1 MIKLKTLFI
10 FTFFFGCVKSEFT
23 IDNVNYQLDNVKIF
37 GGSNDDQANDIINT
51 VDGGFMVIGSSKS
64 SDGLIQN
71 KIGSE
76 SDIILMKF
84 DSGKSL
90 EWVKNYGGSR
100 DDRGQSIVEV
110 QGIGYAILG
119 YSMSDDGD
127 ASNNEGFHD
136 NWVIMIDLKGNIVWE
151 KSYGFSGHD
160 HGYNII
166 RTKDG
171 NMFFNGFLDVTA
183 SRGLGSSGKEEKSI
197 KHGVGEFWCHKI
209 DLEGNILWRK
219 YFGGTNNDRSYDSI
233 ETAKGDF
240 IIVGSSESND
250 NDISFPKG
258 SYDIW
263 VIKLSS
269 NGDFLW
275 ERSYGGSKYETANS
289 IIQSLDNKIYIL
301 GSTLSNDKD
310 VSFQIGNSDFWLL
323 TLDSNGNLLDEQTFG
338 GSNFDMGKKI
348 EIDNRDNLWLT
359 GYSRSFDFDSNSNKG
374 KNDAVLIQLSKNRI
388 LKEFLTIGAEG
399 EDIANSLIHFNE
411 NEIIVAGYSDSKEG
425 FFSENKGG
433 KDIFLAFFK

>member
-1 MIKLKTLFI
+1 MLRNLFI
-10 FTFFFGCVKSEFT
+10 FIFFCGCVKSEFIIT
-23 IDNVNYQLDNVKIF
+23 NKNYELDNIKTF
-37 GGSNDDQANDIINT
+37 GGSDDDEANDIINT
-51 VDGGFMVIGSSKS
+51 SDGGFMVIGSSKS
-64 SDGLIQN
+64 NDGLIQN
-71 KIGSE
+71 KMDLE

-84 DSGKSL
+84 DSDKSI

-100 DDRGQSIVEV
+100 DDRGQSVVEV
-110 QGIGYAILG
+110 SGIGYALLG
-119 YSMSDDGD
+119 YSMSNDGD

-136 NWVIMIDLKGNIVWE
+136 NWVILIDSIGNIIWE

-160 HGYNII
+160 HAYNII
-166 RTKDG
+166 KTKDG
-171 NMFFNGFLDVTA
+171 NLFFNGFLDVTA
-183 SRGLGSSGKEEKSI
+183 SRGLGSTEKVEKSI

-209 DLEGNILWRK
+209 DLDGNILWRK

-233 ETAKGDF
+233 ETADGDF
-240 IIVGSSESND
+240 IIVGSSESSD
-250 NDISFPKG
+250 NDISSPKG

-289 IIQSLDNKIYIL
+289 IIQSSDKKIHIL
-301 GSTLSNDKD
+301 GSTLSDDKD
-310 VSFQIGNSDFWLL
+310 ISFQMGSSDVYLL
-323 TLDSNGNLLDEQTFG
+323 TIDSDGNLLGGQTFG

-348 EIDNRDNLWLT
+348 EIDNKDNLWLT
-359 GYSRSFDFDSNSNKG
+359 GYSRSLDFDLSFNKG

-388 LKEFLTIGAEG
+388 LKKVLAIGAEG

-411 NEIIVAGYSDSKEG
+411 NEIIVAGYSDSRG
-425 FFSENKGG
+425 DYFVENKGG

>member
-1 MIKLKTLFI
+1 MLRNLLIFI
-10 FTFFFGCVKSEFT
+10 FFCGCVKSEFIIT
-23 IDNVNYQLDNVKIF
+23 NKNYELDNIKTF
-37 GGSNDDQANDIINT
+37 GGSDDDEANDIINT
-51 VDGGFMVIGSSKS
+51 SDGGFMVIGSSKS
-64 SDGLIQN
+64 NDGLIQN
-71 KIGSE
+71 KMDLE

-84 DSGKSL
+84 DNDKSI

-100 DDRGQSIVEV
+100 DDRGQSVVEV
-110 QGIGYAILG
+110 SGIGYALLG
-119 YSMSDDGD
+119 YSMSNDGD

-136 NWVIMIDLKGNIVWE
+136 NWVILIDSKGNIVWE

-160 HGYNII
+160 HAYNII
-166 RTKDG
+166 KTKDG
-171 NMFFNGFLDVTA
+171 NLFFNGFLDVTA
-183 SRGLGSSGKEEKSI
+183 SRGLGSTEKVEKSI

-209 DLEGNILWRK
+209 DLDGNILWRK

-233 ETAKGDF
+233 ETADGDF
-240 IIVGSSESND
+240 IIVGSSESTD
-250 NDISFPKG
+250 NDISSPKG

-289 IIQSLDNKIYIL
+289 IIQSSDKKIHIF
-301 GSTLSNDKD
+301 GSTLSDDKD
-310 VSFQIGNSDFWLL
+310 ISFQMGSSDFYLL
-323 TLDSNGNLLDEQTFG
+323 TIDSDGNLLSEQTFG

-348 EIDNRDNLWLT
+348 EIDNKDNLWLT
-359 GYSRSFDFDSNSNKG
+359 GYSRSLDFDLSFNKG
-374 KNDAVLIQLSKNRI
+374 KNDAVLVQLSKNRI
-388 LKEFLTIGAEG
+388 LKKVLAIGAEG

-411 NEIIVAGYSDSKEG
+411 NEIIVAGYSDSRG
-425 FFSENKGG
+425 DYFVENKGG

>member
-1 MIKLKTLFI
+1 MLRNLFI
-10 FTFFFGCVKSEFT
+10 FIFFCGCVKSEFIIT
-23 IDNVNYQLDNVKIF
+23 NKNYELDNIKTF
-37 GGSNDDQANDIINT
+37 GGSDDDEANDIINT
-51 VDGGFMVIGSSKS
+51 SDGGFMVIGSSKS
-64 SDGLIQN
+64 NDGLIQN
-71 KIGSE
+71 KMDLE

-84 DSGKSL
+84 DSDKSI

-100 DDRGQSIVEV
+100 DDRGQSVVEV
-110 QGIGYAILG
+110 SGIGYALLG
-119 YSMSDDGD
+119 YSMSNDGD
-127 ASNNEGFHD
+127 ASRNEGFHD
-136 NWVIMIDLKGNIVWE
+136 NWVILIDSIGNIIWE

-160 HGYNII
+160 HAYNII
-166 RTKDG
+166 KTKDG
-171 NMFFNGFLDVTA
+171 NLFFNGFLDVTA
-183 SRGLGSSGKEEKSI
+183 SRGLGSTEKVEKSI

-209 DLEGNILWRK
+209 DLDGNILWRK

-233 ETAKGDF
+233 ETADGDF
-240 IIVGSSESND
+240 IIVGSSESSD
-250 NDISFPKG
+250 NDISSPKG

-289 IIQSLDNKIYIL
+289 IIQSSDKKIHIL
-301 GSTLSNDKD
+301 GSTLSDDKD
-310 VSFQIGNSDFWLL
+310 ISFQMGSSDVYLL
-323 TLDSNGNLLDEQTFG
+323 TIDSDGNLLSGQTFG

-348 EIDNRDNLWLT
+348 EIDNKDNLWLT
-359 GYSRSFDFDSNSNKG
+359 GYSRSLDFDLSFNKG

-388 LKEFLTIGAEG
+388 LKKVLAIGAEG

-411 NEIIVAGYSDSKEG
+411 NEIIVAGYSDSKED
-425 FFSENKGG
+425 FFVENNGG

>member
-1 MIKLKTLFI
+1 MLRNLFTFI
-10 FTFFFGCVKSEFT
+10 FFCGCVKSEFIIT
-23 IDNVNYQLDNVKIF
+23 NKNYKLDNIKTF
-37 GGSNDDQANDIINT
+37 GGSDDEEANDIINT
-51 VDGGFMVIGSSKS
+51 SDGGFMVIGSSKS
-64 SDGLIQN
+64 NDELIQN
-71 KIGSE
+71 KINSE

-84 DSGKSL
+84 DRDKSI

-100 DDRGQSIVEV
+100 DDRGQSVVEV
-110 QGIGYAILG
+110 SSIGYALLG
-119 YSMSDDGD
+119 YSMSNNGD
-127 ASNNEGFHD
+127 VSNNEGFHD
-136 NWVIMIDLKGNIVWE
+136 NWVILIDSKGNIVWE

-160 HGYNII
+160 HAYNII
-166 RTKDG
+166 NTKDG
-171 NMFFNGFLDVTA
+171 NLFFNGFLDVTA
-183 SRGLGSSGKEEKSI
+183 SRGLGSTEKVVKSV

-219 YFGGTNNDRSYDSI
+219 YFGGSNNDRSYDSI
-233 ETAKGDF
+233 ETADGDF
-240 IIVGSSESND
+240 IIVGSSESD
-250 NDISFPKG
+250 DIDISSPKG

-289 IIQSLDNKIYIL
+289 IIQSSDNKIHIL
-301 GSTLSNDKD
+301 GSTLSNDKNI
-310 VSFQIGNSDFWLL
+310 SYHMGSSDFWLL
-323 TLDSNGNLLDEQTFG
+323 TLDPEGNLLSEQTFG

-348 EIDNRDNLWLT
+348 DRDNKDNLWLT
-359 GYSRSFDFDSNSNKG
+359 GYSRSLDFDLSFNKG

-388 LKEFLTIGAEG
+388 LKEILTIGGEG

-411 NEIIVAGYSDSKEG
+411 NEIIVAGYSDSKEDY
-425 FFSENKGG
+425 FSENKGG

>member
-23 IDNVNYQLDNVKIF
+23 IDNINYQLDNVKIF

-151 KSYGFSGHD
+151 KNYGFSGHD

-171 NMFFNGFLDVTA
+171 NIFFNGFLDITA
-183 SRGLGSSGKEEKSI
+183 SRGLGSSGKEVKSI

-323 TLDSNGNLLDEQTFG
+323 TLDSNGNLLGEQTFG

-374 KNDAVLIQLSKNRI
+374 KNDAVLIRLSKNRI

-411 NEIIVAGYSDSKEG
+411 NEIIVAGYSDSKED

>member
-1 MIKLKTLFI
+1 MLRSLFI
-10 FTFFFGCVKSEFT
+10 FIFFCGCVKSEFIIT
-23 IDNVNYQLDNVKIF
+23 NKNYELDNIKTF
-37 GGSNDDQANDIINT
+37 GGSDDDEANDIINT
-51 VDGGFMVIGSSKS
+51 SDGGFMVIGSSKS
-64 SDGLIQN
+64 NDGLIQN
-71 KIGSE
+71 KMDLE

-84 DSGKSL
+84 DSDKSI

-100 DDRGQSIVEV
+100 DDRGQSVVEV
-110 QGIGYAILG
+110 SGIGYALLG
-119 YSMSDDGD
+119 YSMSNDGD
-127 ASNNEGFHD
+127 ASRNEGFHD
-136 NWVIMIDLKGNIVWE
+136 NWVILIDSIGNIIWE

-160 HGYNII
+160 HAYNII
-166 RTKDG
+166 KTKDG
-171 NMFFNGFLDVTA
+171 NLFFNGFLDVTA
-183 SRGLGSSGKEEKSI
+183 SRGLGSTEKVEKSI

-209 DLEGNILWRK
+209 DLDGNILWRK

-233 ETAKGDF
+233 ETADGDF
-240 IIVGSSESND
+240 IIVGSSESSD
-250 NDISFPKG
+250 NDISSPKG

-289 IIQSLDNKIYIL
+289 IIQSSDKKIHIL
-301 GSTLSNDKD
+301 GSTLSDDKD
-310 VSFQIGNSDFWLL
+310 ISFQMGSSDVYLL
-323 TLDSNGNLLDEQTFG
+323 TIDSDGNLLSGQTFG

-348 EIDNRDNLWLT
+348 EIDNKDNLWLT
-359 GYSRSFDFDSNSNKG
+359 GYSRSLDFDLSFNKG

-388 LKEFLTIGAEG
+388 LKKVLAIGAEG

-411 NEIIVAGYSDSKEG
+411 NEIIVAGYSDSRG
-425 FFSENKGG
+425 DYFVENKGG

>member
-171 NMFFNGFLDVTA
+171 NMFFNGFLDITA
-183 SRGLGSSGKEEKSI
+183 SRGLGSSGKEVKSI

-323 TLDSNGNLLDEQTFG
+323 TLDSNGNLLGEQTFG

>member
-1 MIKLKTLFI
+1 MLRTIFI
-10 FTFFFGCVKSEFT
+10 FTFFFGCVKSELSFESK
-23 IDNVNYQLDNVKIF
+23 NYELNYIKSF
-37 GGSNDDQANDIINT
+37 GGSNDDEANDIINT
-51 VDGGFMVIGSSKS
+51 SDGGFMVIGSSTS

-71 KIGSE
+71 KMGLE

-84 DSGKSL
+84 DSDKSI

-100 DDRGQSIVEV
+100 DDRGQSVVEV
-110 QGIGYAILG
+110 FGIGYALLG
-119 YSMSDDGD
+119 YSMSNDGD

-136 NWVIMIDLKGNIVWE
+136 NWVILIDSKGDIIWE

-160 HGYNII
+160 HAYNII
-166 RTKDG
+166 KTKDG
-171 NMFFNGFLDVTA
+171 NLFFNGFLDVTA
-183 SRGLGSSGKEEKSI
+183 SRGLGSTKKVGKSI

-219 YFGGTNNDRSYDSI
+219 YFGGTNNDRSYDSV
-233 ETAKGDF
+233 ETSDGDF
-240 IIVGSSESND
+240 LIVGSSESND
-250 NDISFPKG
+250 IDISSPKG

-269 NGDFLW
+269 NGDLLW

-289 IIQSLDNKIYIL
+289 IIQSADKKIHIL
-301 GSTLSNDKD
+301 GSTLSNDKNI
-310 VSFQIGNSDFWLL
+310 SFQMGSSDFWLL
-323 TLDSNGNLLDEQTFG
+323 TIDSDGNLLSEQTFG
-338 GSNFDMGKKI
+338 GSNFDKGKKI
-348 EIDNRDNLWLT
+348 EIDSKDNLWLT
-359 GYSRSFDFDSNSNKG
+359 GYSRSTDFDFNFNKG

-388 LKEFLTIGAEG
+388 LKEVFEIGAEG

-411 NEIIVAGYSDSKEG
+411 NEIIVAGYSDSKEDY
-425 FFSENKGG
+425 FEENKGG

>member
-1 MIKLKTLFI
+1 MLRSLFI
-10 FTFFFGCVKSEFT
+10 FIFFCGCVKSEFIIT
-23 IDNVNYQLDNVKIF
+23 NKNYELDNIKTF
-37 GGSNDDQANDIINT
+37 GGSDDDEANDIINT
-51 VDGGFMVIGSSKS
+51 SDGGFMVIGSSKS
-64 SDGLIQN
+64 NDGLIQN
-71 KIGSE
+71 KMDLE

-84 DSGKSL
+84 DSDKSI

-100 DDRGQSIVEV
+100 DDRGQSVVEV
-110 QGIGYAILG
+110 SGIGYALLG
-119 YSMSDDGD
+119 YSMSNDGD
-127 ASNNEGFHD
+127 ASRNEGFHD
-136 NWVIMIDLKGNIVWE
+136 NWVILIDSIGNIIWE

-160 HGYNII
+160 HAYNII
-166 RTKDG
+166 KTKDG
-171 NMFFNGFLDVTA
+171 NLFFNGFLDVTA
-183 SRGLGSSGKEEKSI
+183 SRGLGSTEKVEKSI

-209 DLEGNILWRK
+209 DLDGNILWRK

-233 ETAKGDF
+233 ETADGDF
-240 IIVGSSESND
+240 IIVGSSESSD
-250 NDISFPKG
+250 NDISAPKG

-289 IIQSLDNKIYIL
+289 IIQSSDKKIHIL
-301 GSTLSNDKD
+301 GSTLSDDKD
-310 VSFQIGNSDFWLL
+310 ISFQMGSSDFCLL
-323 TLDSNGNLLDEQTFG
+323 TIDLDGNLLSEQTFG

-348 EIDNRDNLWLT
+348 EIDNKDNLWLT
-359 GYSRSFDFDSNSNKG
+359 GYSRSLDFDLSFNKG

-388 LKEFLTIGAEG
+388 LKKVLAIGAEG

-411 NEIIVAGYSDSKEG
+411 NEIIVAGYSDSKG
-425 FFSENKGG
+425 DYFVENKGG